1 MELLISAVHRI
12 KARATKRVEQAFI
25 REIRRLRYVRRCYLS
40 EEAAR
45 LVAAAIANATF
56 AARQAWLW
64 GEGSTAV
71 AADSTHFSAF
81 DQNIFTEW
89 HSRYGGR
96 GILIYWHI
104 ETGSVAVH
112 SQLLECSASEVAA
125 MIEGV
130 VRHGTDMTINEAYVD
145 SHGQTE
151 IGFGVARMLG
161 FKLMP
166 RIKQINRCKL
176 YLPSPGTRED
186 YPRLAPALAPRP
198 IRWDQIAQQYD
209 QMVKYASTI
218 RTGTASTEA
227 IPRRF
232 TRSASHPPYAAMLE
246 VGRAE
251 KTCFLARYLRIRD
264 MQREVND
271 GPNVMEPWNGAN
283 DIIHFGKRGDIA
295 SNRRD
300 EQELEILCL
309 YILQAALVYIN
320 TLMIQ
325 DVLGE
330 PEWADALTDAD
341 RRGLTP
347 LFWTHVLPYGEVHL
361 DLGKRL
367 SLGAALAAP
376 PGPATAGKAP

>member
-1 MELLISAVHRI
+1 
-12 KARATKRVEQAFI
+12 
-25 REIRRLRYVRRCYLS
+25 
-40 EEAAR
+40 
-45 LVAAAIANATF
+45 
-56 AARQAWLW
+56 
-64 GEGSTAV
+64 
-71 AADSTHFSAF
+71 
-81 DQNIFTEW
+81 
-89 HSRYGGR
+89 
-96 GILIYWHI
+96 
-104 ETGSVAVH
+104 
-112 SQLLECSASEVAA
+112 

-130 VRHGTDMTINEAYVD
+130 VRHGTDMTINEAYID

-198 IRWDQIAQQYD
+198 IRWDLIAQQYD
-209 QMVKYASTI
+209 QMVKYASAI

-232 TRSASHPPYAAMLE
+232 TRSASHPTYAAMLE

-320 TLMIQ
+320 MLMIQ

-341 RRGLTP
+341 
-347 LFWTHVLPYGEVHL
+347 
-361 DLGKRL
+361 
-367 SLGAALAAP
+367 AAA
-376 PGPATAGKAP
+376 